1 MGREPFVGE
10 QLAAF
15 MWGCGKVPGQ
25 PLTASQRP
33 GLSQPAG
40 RPLEDT
46 APQQRWGQG
55 PRHRILPAKPQT
67 PSPWARKGPR
77 SGETLGSDP
86 LLPAP
91 RCPAAQTRNW
101 PPMPCGLSGS
111 PRPPRP
117 SGGPGPPA
125 LWDVVSGRACL
136 GLTALPPSLMG
147 LHPQLGRLARVQP
160 SLGGPRGARMGRA
173 HRGPSSYLAPA
184 THSRAGPSPRTPSE
198 FREGGRTGPCHP
210 AGGRPGPSCL
220 MRSHSPRCTLAP
232 EPRLSLLH

>member
-15 MWGCGKVPGQ
+15 MWGCGKVSGQ

-55 PRHRILPAKPQT
+55 PHHRILPAKPQT

-77 SGETLGSDP
+77 SGETLRS
-86 LLPAP
+86 PAP
-91 RCPAAQTRNW
+91 CPPQPSCPDSELVPHALRAFGE
-101 PPMPCGLSGS
+101 PPPT
-111 PRPPRP
+111 PPLWWSR
-117 SGGPGPPA
+117 PPA

-198 FREGGRTGPCHP
+198 FREGGRTGSVP
-210 AGGRPGPSCL
+210 PS
-220 MRSHSPRCTLAP
+220 RGQTRA
-232 EPRLSLLH
+232 